1 MTYPYSKL
9 LRHITDI
16 RYIPGTPPMQLN
28 LAAWDPGSPEKIE
41 IHIKDMRGNP
51 EIINVLDFNG
61 TDLYNFIQEVYDMGK
76 RDARQKI
83 KDALE
88 GR

>member
-1 MTYPYSKL
+1 MGYPYTKL

-16 RYIPGTPPMQLN
+16 RYYNSESGDKL
-28 LAAWDPGSPEKIE
+28 E
-41 IHIKDMRGNP
+41 IYGKDMRG
-51 EIINVLDFNG
+51 EK
-61 TDLYNFIQEVYDMGK
+61 EVYDVLKFNACDLYSLINEVYDLGQEN
-76 RDARQKI
+76 ARKKI